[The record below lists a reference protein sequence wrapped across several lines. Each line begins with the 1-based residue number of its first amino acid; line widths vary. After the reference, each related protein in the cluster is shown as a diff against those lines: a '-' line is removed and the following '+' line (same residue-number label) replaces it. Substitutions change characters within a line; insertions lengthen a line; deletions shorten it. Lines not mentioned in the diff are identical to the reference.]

1 MNSFAEHGFLQS
13 FIDFFYLTTD
23 KIPTPSYVTPSQKM
37 LEDIDLNKL
46 KKQKLSHSED
56 SLTFVS
62 NQLVDAE
69 DHRRQDKI

>member
-1 MNSFAEHGFLQS
+1 MQS

-23 KIPTPSYVTPSQKM
+23 KVPTPCYVTPSKKM

-56 SLTFVS
+56 SLIFVS
-62 NQLVDAE
+62 NQLVEAE
-69 DHRRQDKI
+69 DHKR